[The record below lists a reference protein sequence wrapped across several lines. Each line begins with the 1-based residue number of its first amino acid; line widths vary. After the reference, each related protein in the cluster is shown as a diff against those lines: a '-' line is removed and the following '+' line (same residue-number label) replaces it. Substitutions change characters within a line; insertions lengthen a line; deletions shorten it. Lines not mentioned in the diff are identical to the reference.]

1 MMADVRQIIKFKR
14 MKGILNI
21 LLIGGL
27 MLMGACQSKQQMIED
42 ADTVLTDDN
51 LPQWAE
57 LARKM
62 PASK

>member
-1 MMADVRQIIKFKR
+1 